1 MIKILVNYWSVE
13 NKFESKHITVNMDE
27 YEENEAITVI
37 NAILKQITDVDTVYE
52 YFIDEEYWTI
62 LVDI

>member
-13 NKFESKHITVNMDE
+13 NKFESEHITVNMDE

-52 YFIDEEYWTI
+52 YFIDDEY
-62 LVDI
+62 